1 MKWFNIKGILGEIK
15 KIRWPKRKEL
25 INDTLVS
32 VAFIAVFAGFFVLSD
47 FIITFILDLI
57 GVIG

>member
-1 MKWFNIKGILGEIK
+1 MEWFSIKGILGEIK

-25 INDTLVS
+25 VKDTFVA

-47 FIITFILDLI
+47 FLITFFLRLI
-57 GVIG
+57 GIA